1 MTKQR
6 ALILDIINKSY
17 DHMTAE
23 EVYKKAVKKMPGIA
37 LATVY
42 NNINALFNSG
52 EIRKFV
58 LTDGSAHYDKQ
69 IPHDHLVCEKCG
81 KICDI
86 TLKGEEFSALKAE
99 RLSDVL
105 GQKITGYELIV
116 KFVCDECKDKEL
128 SNEN

>member
-23 EVYKKAVKKMPGIA
+23 EVYKKAIKKMPGIA

-58 LTDGSAHYDKQ
+58 LTDGLAHYDKQ
-69 IPHDHLVCEKCG
+69 IPHDHLVCERCG

-86 TLKGEEFSALKAE
+86 SLEEAGYPPLKSEN
-99 RLSDVL
+99 LSDVL
-105 GQKITGYELIV
+105 GKDVTGYELIV
-116 KFVCDECKDKEL
+116 KYVCDTCKNL
-128 SNEN
+128 PSEN

>member
-6 ALILDIINKSY
+6 ALVLEIINSSS

-23 EVYKKAVKKMPGIA
+23 EVYAKAVKLMPGIA

-52 EIRKFV
+52 QIRKFI
-58 LTDGSAHYDKQ
+58 LTDGTAHYDKQ

-81 KICDI
+81 KIYDLCLGKEYSDK
-86 TLKGEEFSALKAE
+86 LNF
-99 RLSDVL
+99 DVL
-105 GQKITGYELIV
+105 SKITGENVTGYELIV
-116 KFVCDECKDKEL
+116 KFVCEDCKKDL
-128 SNEN
+128 QSL

>member
-6 ALILDIINKSY
+6 ALVLDVINSSS

-23 EVYKKAVKKMPGIA
+23 EVYAKAVKLMPGIA

-42 NNINALFNSG
+42 NNINALFNAG
-52 EIRKFV
+52 QIRKFV
-58 LTDGSAHYDKQ
+58 LTDGTAHYDKQ

-86 TLKGEEFSALKAE
+86 SLGEDYSDKLS
-99 RLSDVL
+99 SDVL
-105 GQKITGYELIV
+105 SKATGTEVTGYELIV
-116 KFVCDECKDKEL
+116 KFVCDDCKKRL
-128 SNEN
+128 QSL

>member
-6 ALILDIINKSY
+6 ALILDIINNSY

-69 IPHDHLVCEKCG
+69 IPHDHLVCEMCG

-86 TLKGEEFSALKAE
+86 TLSGEEFSALKAE
-99 RLSDVL
+99 RLSKAL

-116 KFVCDECKDKEL
+116 KFVCDECKNKEL